1 MAFEYDIDLLEESRN
16 TAYSIDEVV
25 SRRAADGWRIHTWHV
40 LAHGWEGTGENH
52 GRAHRMVMRVS
63 VLWEREK
70 PE

>member
-1 MAFEYDIDLLEESRN
+1 MTFEYEISLLEEGRN

-52 GRAHRMVMRVS
+52 GRARRMTMRVS
-63 VLWEREK
+63 VLWERERA
-70 PE
+70 E